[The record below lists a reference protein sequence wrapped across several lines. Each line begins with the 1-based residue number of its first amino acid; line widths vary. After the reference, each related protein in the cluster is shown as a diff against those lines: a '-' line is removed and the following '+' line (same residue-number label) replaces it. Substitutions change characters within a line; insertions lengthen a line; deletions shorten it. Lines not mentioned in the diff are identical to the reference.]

1 MVALDRATLKE
12 VWRLPV
18 GEGLTYTAPYSH
30 KPQRPIQVSAV
41 RAGETIFVAANDGA
55 VYAADLA
62 TGKLRWKHATGA
74 PLLGTP
80 LISGDRLFV
89 ADLGGTMHC
98 LSIK

>member
-30 KPQRPIQVSAV
+30 KPQRPIQGSVV